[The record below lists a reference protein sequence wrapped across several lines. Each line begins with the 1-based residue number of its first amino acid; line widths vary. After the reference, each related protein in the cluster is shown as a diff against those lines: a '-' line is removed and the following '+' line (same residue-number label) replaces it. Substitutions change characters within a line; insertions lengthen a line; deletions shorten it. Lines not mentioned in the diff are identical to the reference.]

1 MGKSSGGGG
10 GGSTQTQTV
19 TKADPWSEQQPYLK
33 YGFQQ
38 AQDIYQGG
46 APGYYPGQTVAPFS
60 NETNAALDAQTNR
73 ALAGSPLMTA
83 AQQQLTD
90 TMSGKYLD
98 VNTNPYLMPM
108 ADQIKAEV
116 LPTIDS
122 RFAGS
127 GRLNSGLASRAAA
140 QGVGDAL
147 ATQAFNNYNN
157 ERNRQTQGML
167 FAPSLAAA
175 DYNDISKLADVGAQ
189 REGMAQAG
197 INADIAKYNYE
208 ANLPNNWLSQF
219 MNLVQGQYGGSG
231 TTTQSQPYYQNRLA
245 SGAGGAL
252 GGGLLGA
259 SAGGSLGIDPSIA
272 ALLGAGGGGLLG
284 YFG

>member
-1 MGKSSGGGG
+1 MSKGG
-10 GGSTQTQTV
+10 GGSSGTTQTQTV

-33 YGFQQ
+33 QGFQQ
-38 AQDIYQGG
+38 AQEIYNQG

-60 NETNAALDAQTNR
+60 PETNAAMEAQTNR

-98 VNTNPYLMPM
+98 VNTNPYLMPL
-108 ADQIKAEV
+108 ADQIRANVQPGIEG
-116 LPTIDS
+116 

-127 GRLNSGLASRAAA
+127 GRLNSGLASRAVG
-140 QGVGDAL
+140 QGVTDAL
-147 ATQAFNNYNN
+147 ATQAYQNYND
-157 ERNRQTQGML
+157 ERTRQTQGMM
-167 FAPSLAAA
+167 FAPSLANA

-189 REGMAQAG
+189 REGMAQAQT
-197 INADIAKYNYE
+197 NADIAKYNYE
-208 ANLPNNWLSQF
+208 ANLPNNWLSQY
-219 MNLVQGQYGGSG
+219 MNIIQGQYGGSG
-231 TTTQSQPYYQNRLA
+231 TSTQSQPYYQNRLA

-259 SAGGSLGIDPSIA
+259 SSAGSLGIDPAIA
-272 ALLGAGGGGLLG
+272 ALMGAGGGGLLG

>member
-38 AQDIYQGG
+38 AQDIYQKG
-46 APGYYPGQTVAPFS
+46 APGYYPGQTIAPFAP
-60 NETNAALDAQTNR
+60 ETNAALDAQTNR
-73 ALAGSPLMTA
+73 AVNGSPLMTS
-83 AQQQLTD
+83 AQNQLAD

-98 VNTNPYLMPM
+98 INTNPYLMPM
-108 ADQIKAEV
+108 ADQIRADVQPGIE
-116 LPTIDS
+116 S

-127 GRLNSGLASRAAA
+127 GRLNSGLASRAVGM
-140 QGVGDAL
+140 GVTDAL
-147 ATQAFNNYNN
+147 SSKAMENYNT
-157 ERNRQTQGML
+157 ERGRQMQGML
-167 FAPSLAAA
+167 FAPSLANA

-197 INADIAKYNYE
+197 INADVAKYNYD
-208 ANLPNNWLSQF
+208 ANAPNNWLAQF
-219 MNLVQGQYGGSG
+219 MNIVQGQYGGTG
-231 TTTQSQPYYQNRLA
+231 TSTQSTPYYQNRLA
-245 SGAGGAL
+245 SGAGGAV

-259 SAGGSLGIDPSIA
+259 SAAGSLGIDPAIA
-272 ALLGAGGGGLLG
+272 ALVGGGGGGLLG

>member
-1 MGKSSGGGG
+1 MSKGGGG
-10 GGSTQTQTV
+10 GGGTTQTQTV
-19 TKADPWSEQQPYLK
+19 QKADPWSEQQPYLK

-60 NETNAALDAQTNR
+60 PETNAALDAQTSR

-83 AQQQLTD
+83 AQQQLAD

-98 VNTNPYLMPM
+98 VNTNPYLMPL
-108 ADQIKAEV
+108 ADQIRAEV
-116 LPTIDS
+116 QPGIEA

-127 GRLNSGLASRAAA
+127 GRLNSGLASRAVG
-140 QGVGDAL
+140 QGVTDAL
-147 ATQAFNNYNN
+147 ATQAMNNYNA
-157 ERNRQTQGML
+157 ERGRQIQGML
-167 FAPSLAAA
+167 FAPSLANA

-189 REGMAQAG
+189 REGMNQAL
-197 INADIAKYNYE
+197 INSDIAKYNYE
-208 ANLPNNWLSQF
+208 ANLPNNWLAQF

-231 TTTQSQPYYQNRLA
+231 TTTQSVPYYQNRLA

-252 GGGLLGA
+252 GGGLLGYGA
-259 SAGGSLGIDPSIA
+259 AGSLGIDPSVA